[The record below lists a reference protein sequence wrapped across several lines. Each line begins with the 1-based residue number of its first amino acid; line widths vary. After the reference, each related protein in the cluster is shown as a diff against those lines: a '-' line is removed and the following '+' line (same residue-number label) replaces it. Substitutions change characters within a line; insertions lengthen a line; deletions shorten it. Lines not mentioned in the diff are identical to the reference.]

1 MIAMNENIYW
11 EAVQNRDSAYDKRF
25 VYAVKTTGIFC
36 RPTCPSRRPFR
47 RHVEFFA
54 TADDAQQAGYR
65 PCERCHPTLDVIPD
79 PHTDV
84 VMTIC
89 RYLETDHDHIPT
101 LDELGRQF
109 AMSPYHLQRIF
120 KRVVGISP
128 RQYADNY
135 RQARLKTAL
144 KAGISATDAIFDAGY
159 TASSQVYS
167 GDILGMTPITYRT
180 GGEAI
185 TITYT
190 IVPCSLG
197 YLMVAM
203 TPRGVCKISFDDN
216 QDALNADLIGEF
228 AQATIIRDDDRLMPF
243 ITPIIAYLDAHH
255 THLDLP
261 LDIIATSF
269 QRRVWEIVRQIPY
282 GETRSYDQIAML
294 LGQPTASRAVARA
307 CATNP
312 VALAIPCHRVVRKN
326 GDLAGYRW
334 GIQRKRIILQMEH
347 DCISANRVPVERVIM
362 RLK

>member
-1 MIAMNENIYW
+1 
-11 EAVQNRDSAYDKRF
+11 
-25 VYAVKTTGIFC
+25 
-36 RPTCPSRRPFR
+36 
-47 RHVEFFA
+47 
-54 TADDAQQAGYR
+54 
-65 PCERCHPTLDVIPD
+65 
-79 PHTDV
+79 
-84 VMTIC
+84 MTIC

>member
-1 MIAMNENIYW
+1 MNENIYW

-47 RHVEFFA
+47 ENVEFFD
-54 TADDAQQAGYR
+54 TSEDAQHAGYR

-84 VMTIC
+84 VMAIC

-101 LDELGRQF
+101 LDELGEQF

-128 RQYADNY
+128 RQYADSY
-135 RQARLKTAL
+135 RQGRLKTAL
-144 KAGISATDAIFDAGY
+144 KNGISATDAVYDAGY
-159 TASSQVYS
+159 SASSQVYS
-167 GDILGMTPITYRT
+167 GDVLGMTPITYRA

-190 IVPCSLG
+190 IMSCSLG
-197 YLMVAM
+197 YLMVAT
-203 TPRGVCKISFDDN
+203 TPRGVCKISLGDSEDELNTDLTREFPSANLTRDN
-216 QDALNADLIGEF
+216 
-228 AQATIIRDDDRLMPF
+228 AQLTQFVM
-243 ITPIIAYLDAHH
+243 PIIAYLEGQR

-261 LDIIATSF
+261 LDIAATSF
-269 QRRVWEIVRQIPY
+269 QRRVWEMLRQIPY
-282 GETRSYDQIAML
+282 GETRSYDEVAVM

-334 GIQRKRIILQMEH
+334 GMNRKRVILQTEH
-347 DCISANRVPVERVIM
+347 DHIEKMDGA
-362 RLK
+362 